1 MTVVFR
7 NLLRLVSWP
16 VIWSIPES
24 VLWVLQ
30 NEYSAIVGW
39 SVLYCFLG
47 LIGLWCLFKS
57 LLLYYCLSGYLDV
70 LSECTFCR
78 LCSFS
83 FFYPLWYFC
92 KGHMVEFFVCIYFY
106 LFIFVCGCFFSGF
119 TVYWKIMSMG
129 FPWRPL
135 LVLLLVGR
143 LVVSNSLQPYGL
155 QYRLPCPSL
164 SPRVC
169 LNSCIESVMPS
180 NHLILCHTLL
190 LLPSVFPSIR
200 VFSSESAV
208 CIMWPKYWS
217 FSFSISPSNEYSG
230 LISFGIE

>member
-57 LLLYYCLSGYLDV
+57 LLLYYCLSGCLDV

-119 TVYWKIMSMG
+119 TVFWKIMSMG

-135 LVLLLVGR
+135 LVLLLFGR

-169 LNSCIESVMPS
+169 LNSCALSQWCHPTISSSVTP
-180 NHLILCHTLL
+180 
-190 LLPSVFPSIR
+190 
-200 VFSSESAV
+200 FSS
-208 CIMWPKYWS
+208 CLQS
-217 FSFSISPSNEYSG
+217 FPASGSFQMSPLYQLAKVLEFQLQHQSFQWISRTDF
-230 LISFGIE
+230 L